1 MVPLY
6 ESPDVHQEQLAAH
19 CLRWGK
25 AGRRDFFF
33 FLLQGFFCVQ
43 LWSIIIKCLLL
54 DGRGALSKT
63 AIHQALCK
71 TAHI

>member
-1 MVPLY
+1 MFPLY
-6 ESPDVHQEQLAAH
+6 EKPRSALSMASCTLSEMVKGRQE
-19 CLRWGK
+19 G
-25 AGRRDFFF
+25 FFF

-63 AIHQALCK
+63 AIHQLLCK